1 MNETHNHESLNQD
14 NHTKLRQ
21 YFMTEKIKTHIV
33 ELHRKDIASK
43 KIFFSI
49 REKYDNENFNNF
61 EINSKNIYN
70 AVIKIREMK
79 FENMIFIQILNV
91 QLHSD
96 STK

>member
-1 MNETHNHESLNQD
+1 
-14 NHTKLRQ
+14 
-21 YFMTEKIKTHIV
+21 MTEKVRVHIV

-43 KIFFSI
+43 KILFSI
-49 REKYDNENFNNF
+49 REKYDNENLNNL
-61 EINSKNIYN
+61 EIDSKDIYN

-79 FENMIFIQILNV
+79 LENMIFIQTLNV